1 MEVFLWPAGL
11 WAPLLFTALQAIQ
24 VVIPILPGGIG
35 CLGGVLM
42 FGPVMGFLYNYVGI
56 CLGSVAAFLLSKRYG
71 QPFVRSVAG
80 ERTYEKYAGW
90 LEKGN
95 RFDTFFALA
104 IFFPVAP
111 DDFLCYLAGLTR
123 MSLKKF
129 SAIIFLG
136 KPASIALYSLGLHS
150 IMALLAA
157 RVFNIYR
164 RDGADMKLLL
174 YTGGRS
180 LVEKSGIGR
189 AIAIR
194 SRHLR
199 QAAWIIRKMR
209 RMHTR
214 KFI

>member
-1 MEVFLWPAGL
+1 MEVFLRPAGL

-157 RVFNIYR
+157 QSV
-164 RDGADMKLLL
+164 
-174 YTGGRS
+174 
-180 LVEKSGIGR
+180 
-189 AIAIR
+189 
-194 SRHLR
+194 
-199 QAAWIIRKMR
+199 
-209 RMHTR
+209 
-214 KFI
+214 

>member
-1 MEVFLWPAGL
+1 
-11 WAPLLFTALQAIQ
+11 
-24 VVIPILPGGIG
+24 
-35 CLGGVLM
+35 M
-42 FGPVMGFLYNYVGI
+42 FGPVRGFLYNYVGI

-136 KPASIALYSLGLHS
+136 KPGVHRPVQSGAAQHHGASGSPECL
-150 IMALLAA
+150 
-157 RVFNIYR
+157 IYIE
-164 RDGADMKLLL
+164 GM
-174 YTGGRS
+174 GR
-180 LVEKSGIGR
+180 I
-189 AIAIR
+189 
-194 SRHLR
+194 
-199 QAAWIIRKMR
+199 
-209 RMHTR
+209 
-214 KFI
+214 

>member
-1 MEVFLWPAGL
+1 MEREQLRGNLIKLLTAVGLVLMCGFVVYGIAAGLFTSQQKMEVFLRPAGL
-11 WAPLLFTALQAIQ
+11 WTPLLFTALQAIQ

-42 FGPVMGFLYNYVGI
+42 FGPVRGFLYNYVGI

-71 QPFVRSVAG
+71 QPFVRSVVG

-157 RVFNIYR
+157 QSV
-164 RDGADMKLLL
+164 
-174 YTGGRS
+174 
-180 LVEKSGIGR
+180 
-189 AIAIR
+189 
-194 SRHLR
+194 
-199 QAAWIIRKMR
+199 
-209 RMHTR
+209 
-214 KFI
+214 